1 MFRRSFPLLSLSSFP
16 WTPAAF
22 FLTGAA
28 LCARGWSLGPGRAD
42 ATGPGLWPAVVG
54 GGLMVCGA
62 LLAATSGR
70 SPKAATTVCPAPDGR
85 ALKGLLLGCLAW
97 LALFTSLGWLP
108 ATLAAGLIFSRSAG
122 NGWRSSFILAAL
134 VIGGLGVG
142 VEYLLRFPLPGGF
155 WGRVFTAPAV
165 WLSGPGGPA

>member
-1 MFRRSFPLLSLSSFP
+1 MFRRSSPLLSFSSFP

-42 ATGPGLWPAVVG
+42 APGPGLWPAVVG

-97 LALFTSLGWLP
+97 LALFTSLGWSP

>member
-1 MFRRSFPLLSLSSFP
+1 
-16 WTPAAF
+16 
-22 FLTGAA
+22 
-28 LCARGWSLGPGRAD
+28 
-42 ATGPGLWPAVVG
+42 
-54 GGLMVCGA
+54 MVCGA